1 VRRAAAVV
9 AAALAFTPG
18 LARAQGATLT
28 ESSPPPPSTPPPTAP
43 TPQGDQAQGQKLSNE
58 EKKDS
63 GRILE
68 LVWANVEGG
77 FSYINMNGFSTKNL
91 GLQNTTS
98 AGGLFGLGAGIR
110 LFILTLGIRL
120 RLNDLSA
127 FSFWEINGELGFH
140 IPAGHWDP
148 YFSLHGG
155 YTFSGSLGDAFNSQA
170 ASASAANSVDIHGGD
185 AGLSI
190 GCDYYF
196 LKVLSLGLDVTGQGL
211 FLSRPAA
218 QVAGLPAQDQM
229 LLNQTGDSIG
239 FGISGSA
246 HLGLHI

>member
-1 VRRAAAVV
+1 M
-9 AAALAFTPG
+9 PG
-18 LARAQGATLT
+18 LAHAQGFTQ
-28 ESSPPPPSTPPPTAP
+28 SDPSAPAAAPPPPTAP
-43 TPQGDQAQGQKLSNE
+43 TPQGDQAQSQKLATE

-91 GLQNTTS
+91 GLQNTSS
-98 AGGLFGLGAGIR
+98 AGGLFGVGAGLR
-110 LFILTLGIRL
+110 LFILTLGVRL

-148 YFSLHGG
+148 YFALHGG
-155 YTFSGSLGDAFNSQA
+155 YTFSGSIGDAFTVP
-170 ASASAANSVDIHGGD
+170 SAAAAAAGAVDIHGGD

-196 LKVLSLGLDVTGQGL
+196 LKVLSLGVDLTGQGL
-211 FLSRPAA
+211 FLSRPAV
-218 QVAGLPAQDQM
+218 QVPGLPAQEQSA
-229 LLNQTGDSIG
+229 LNATGDSVG
-239 FGISGSA
+239 FGISGSL
-246 HLGLHI
+246 HFGLHI